1 MSGEK
6 RREKSGTPCCGVM
19 RYDIFQDSKPFMLM
33 VQIEYLVVQI
43 DDADKKARL
52 SLCQQEVLKALAKDE
67 DLSKNGGTVPELE
80 DE

>member
-1 MSGEK
+1 
-6 RREKSGTPCCGVM
+6 
-19 RYDIFQDSKPFMLM
+19 MLM

-67 DLSKNGGTVPELE
+67 DLSKNGGTVPEME